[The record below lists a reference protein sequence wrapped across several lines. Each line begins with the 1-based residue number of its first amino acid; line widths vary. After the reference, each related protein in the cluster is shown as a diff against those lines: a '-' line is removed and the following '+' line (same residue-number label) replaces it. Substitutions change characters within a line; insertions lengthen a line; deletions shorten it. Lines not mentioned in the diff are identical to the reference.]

1 MKEHGIRLSGPKV
14 LGVLSGKK
22 DVERLLVEPQPE
34 APRGIYDVPGAD
46 TVVEPY
52 RSELDA
58 SRFGFEFKMSR
69 LGAVEATFHD
79 WTLVDWR
86 CPWGAP
92 GDRLWV
98 REAWA
103 YWGGDEYL
111 YQCDPAAVAYRAGHA
126 EDTRFA
132 LADRLSGHVPG
143 GRWRPSVHMP
153 RWAARITLEVVSVR
167 IERLHAITEEEAIR
181 EGVDAVSVADVPRN
195 GTLSRRDDFAQL
207 WEKAHGA
214 GSWALNPWVCR
225 IEFKRLAA
233 L

>member
-1 MKEHGIRLSGPKV
+1 MKEYGIRLSDAKI

-34 APRGIYDVPGAD
+34 GPRAIYDVPGAD

-52 RSELDA
+52 RCDLDA
-58 SRFGFEFKMSR
+58 SRYGFEFKMSR

-98 REAWA
+98 RETWA
-103 YWGGDEYL
+103 YRGGDEYL
-111 YQCDPAAVAYRAGHA
+111 YQRDPAAVAYRAGHA

-132 LADRLSGHVPG
+132 LADRLGGHATG

-153 RWAARITLEVVSVR
+153 QWASRITLEVVSVR
-167 IERLHAITEEEAIR
+167 IEHLHAITEEEAKR
-181 EGVDAVSVADVPRN
+181 EGFRDV
-195 GTLSRRDDFAQL
+195 FAPSQGIVKSARQFFEES
-207 WEKAHGA
+207 WQKAHGA
-214 GSWALNPWVCR
+214 GSWALNPWVWR
-225 IEFKRLAA
+225 VEFRRLAA